1 MPRTD
6 ESASLP
12 IDINDIVRLLVTR
25 WRSLCTVTRRRWCR
39 TLRGCA
45 PGVGIRSLTHLHQ
58 LILQV
63 LGHLLQQLAVRL
75 RLCHLLLQGRQLRVD
90 GCFQIG
96 RHLVPQVLQLLLSL
110 VDEGLRIVLGLNN
123 VLALLVICRVCL
135 RVSNHPVDIG
145 LVEGR

>member
-1 MPRTD
+1 MPRSG

-12 IDINDIVRLLVTR
+12 IDINDVIRLLVTR
-25 WRSLCTVTRRRWCR
+25 RRGLRGIARRWWRC

-45 PGVGIRSLTHLHQ
+45 SGVCIRSLAHFHQ